1 MHTNNRMKQ
10 VCLVSPVSLRE
21 IDARLEALSVHRE
34 GREIMN
40 RKAVYYTFRITS
52 LSAPAANILK
62 QEALAAGAELA
73 TAWSVIKATDTISDA
88 LLMGTYR
95 QLGLITDKIASQQ
108 FGLPSIADELRTAL
122 DNLFQ
127 EHRTFRCRTAVLDF
141 SGRPKLMGILNVTP
155 DSFSD
160 GGRYFSPEAA
170 VEHGLA
176 LCGEGAD
183 LLDIGGESTKPGSAP
198 VSAEEEKR
206 RVIPVIRELRK
217 RVGIPLS
224 VDTTKAAVAAAALDN
239 GADIVNDISAMT
251 IDPGM
256 SGVVK
261 KFGAGVVLMHMQ
273 GTPATMQSNPSYT
286 DVVLEVLSYLEERAR
301 YAINEAGI
309 ERECIAVDPGIGFG
323 KTIDHNLAL
332 LKDIRAFRTLG
343 FPVLAGTSRKSFI
356 GRLTGTDTGE
366 RVPGSLATAVWA
378 ATHGVDIIRVHDIRE
393 TKQALSMINHILDA

>member
-10 VCLVSPVSLRE
+10 VCLVSPVSIRE

-34 GREIMN
+34 GRAIMN
-40 RKAVYYTFRITS
+40 RKAVFYTFRITS

-73 TAWSVIKATDTISDA
+73 TAWSVIKAPDTISDA

-95 QLGLITDKIASQQ
+95 QIGLIMDKIASQQ
-108 FGLPSIADELRTAL
+108 FGLPAIADELRTAL

-127 EHRTFRCRTAVLDF
+127 EHRTLRCRATTLDF

-160 GGRYFSPEAA
+160 GGLFFSPEAA

-206 RVIPVIRELRK
+206 RIIPVIRELRK

-224 VDTTKAAVAAAALDN
+224 VDTTKAAVAAEALEN

-301 YAINEAGI
+301 YAISEAGI
-309 ERECIAVDPGIGFG
+309 DRECIAVDPGIGFG